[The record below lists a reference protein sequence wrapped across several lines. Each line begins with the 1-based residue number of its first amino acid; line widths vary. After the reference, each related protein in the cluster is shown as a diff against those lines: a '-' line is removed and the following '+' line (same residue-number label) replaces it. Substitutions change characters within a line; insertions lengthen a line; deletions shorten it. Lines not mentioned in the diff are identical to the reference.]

1 MKYRRVGSSG
11 LSVSEV
17 GYGNWLTHGSQVDE
31 DTSVRCVHAAL
42 EAGIT
47 LFDTADV
54 NAGGRGEHILGHAL
68 GKTHRDSVVIS
79 TKVYYPH
86 PPYTPND
93 AGLGRKNVTRSAEA
107 SLNRLG
113 TDYID
118 IYLAHR
124 FDRHTPLEE
133 TLLAMADL
141 VRQGKVLY
149 VGFCEWTAD
158 QIARATA
165 IAEDLQLPL
174 IASSPH
180 YSMLWRVIES
190 QVVPAC
196 ERAGIGQLPWAPLA
210 QGLLTGK
217 YRVGQ
222 PHPPGSRATDVKGG
236 AMAVAGLLQED
247 VLGRIERLAEVAAEA
262 DLTLPQLAVAWV
274 LQNPA
279 VAGTL
284 VGATSPEQIWENS
297 TASGVSLDLDLLSAI
312 DQVLGRAVQS
322 DPRLTVSP

>member
-1 MKYRRVGSSG
+1 MKYRRVGTSG
-11 LSVSEV
+11 LSVGEV
-17 GYGNWLTHGSQVDE
+17 GYGNWLTHGSQLDE
-31 DTSVRCVHAAL
+31 DTSVRCVHTAL

-54 NAGGRGEHILGHAL
+54 NADGRGEEILGRAL
-68 GKTHRDSVVIS
+68 GKTHRDAVVIS

-86 PPYTPND
+86 PPNTPNNS
-93 AGLGRKNVTRSAEA
+93 GLGRKNVMRSAEA

-124 FDRHTPLEE
+124 FDRHTRLEE
-133 TLLAMADL
+133 TLLALADL

-174 IASSPH
+174 IASSPR

-190 QVVPAC
+190 QVVPTC
-196 ERAGIGQLPWAPLA
+196 ERAGIGQLSWAPLE

-222 PHPPGSRATDVKGG
+222 PPPPGSRAADPKGG
-236 AMAVAGLLQED
+236 AAALTGLLQRD
-247 VLGRIERLAEVAAEA
+247 VLERIERLAEVAAES
-262 DLTLPQLAVAWV
+262 DLTLPQLAIAWV
-274 LQNPA
+274 LQNSA
-279 VAGTL
+279 VAGAL
-284 VGATSPEQIWENS
+284 VGATSPEQIRENCS
-297 TASGVSLDLDLLSAI
+297 ASGLSLDLDLLSAV
-312 DQVLGRAVQS
+312 DQVLGRAVVS
-322 DPRLTVSP
+322 DPRLTFAP